1 MKVYLAIDFGSTY
14 TKLTAI
20 DMDNEVILATA
31 KDITTVENDIMIGF
45 NKAFDKLKAAIS
57 EKVDFDSVEFVSKTA
72 CSSAAG
78 GLKMVAIGLVPEL
91 TAEAAKKAA
100 LGAGARVI
108 KTYAYEL
115 NHREL
120 EEIKSTPLDIIL
132 LAGGTDGGN
141 KDCII
146 HNAKMIAEYK
156 LNVPVVVAGNKAA
169 IDEVELDIILLAG
182 GTDGGNKDCII
193 HNAKMIAE
201 YKLNVPVVVAGN
213 KAAIDEVEAIF
224 KEAGIDHFITE
235 NVMPFI
241 NKLNVEPCREE
252 IRKVFMGR
260 IVEAKGMKNAEEFIK
275 GILMPTPAAVL
286 KAAEVLAEGTDD
298 EDGIGDLI
306 VVDIGGATTDIHSI
320 AKGEPT
326 KPSIMIKGL
335 EEPYAKRTVDED
347 GIGDLIVVDIGGAT
361 TDIHS
366 IAKGEPT
373 KPSIMIKGL
382 EEPYAKRTVEGD
394 LGMRYSAI
402 ALLEAAGTR
411 KIRNYLHDSLKQ
423 VDVKANCQYRHDHI
437 KMVPQSEEEIRFDE
451 AMAMAATEIAMTRH
465 CGVLE
470 CVYTPMGTMF
480 NQSGKD
486 LTEAPY
492 VIGTGGV
499 IIHSM
504 NPKGIL
510 KAGNFNEQDPVHLK
524 PQDPKFLVDKTY
536 ILSSMGLLAQEYPD
550 LAVRI
555 LKKYLVEV

>member
-1 MKVYLAIDFGSTY
+1 MKAYLAIDFGSTY

-20 DMDNEVILATA
+20 DLDNEVILATA
-31 KDITTVENDIMIGF
+31 KDITTVEDDIMIGF
-45 NKAFDKLKAAIS
+45 NKAFNKLKIEINKKINFDEIS
-57 EKVDFDSVEFVSKTA
+57 FVNKTA

-115 NHREL
+115 NSREL
-120 EEIKSTPLDIIL
+120 EEIKNTALDIIL

-141 KDCII
+141 KECII
-146 HNAKMIAEYK
+146 HNAKMLAEFK
-156 LNVPVVVAGNKAA
+156 VKIPVVVAGNKAA
-169 IDEVELDIILLAG
+169 TDEIENIL
-182 GTDGGNKDCII
+182 
-193 HNAKMIAE
+193 
-201 YKLNVPVVVAGN
+201 
-213 KAAIDEVEAIF
+213 
-224 KEAGIDHFITE
+224 KEAEIDCYITE

-241 NKLNVEPCREE
+241 NKLNVEPSREE
-252 IRKVFMGR
+252 IRKVFMNK
-260 IVEAKGMKNAEEFIK
+260 IVEAKGMKKAEEFIK

-286 KAAEVLAEGTDD
+286 KASEILATGTD
-298 EDGIGDLI
+298 EEEGLGDLI

-326 KPSIMIKGL
+326 
-335 EEPYAKRTVDED
+335 R
-347 GIGDLIVVDIGGAT
+347 
-361 TDIHS
+361 
-366 IAKGEPT
+366 
-373 KPSIMIKGL
+373 PSIMIKGL

-402 ALLEAAGTR
+402 ALLEASGTR

-423 VDVKANCQYRHDHI
+423 IDVKAQCQFRHDNI

-451 AMAMAATEIAMTRH
+451 AMAKAATELAMTRH

-486 LTEAPY
+486 LTETPY

-499 IIHSM
+499 IIHSL
-504 NPKGIL
+504 NPKDIL
-510 KAGNFNEQDPVHLK
+510 KAGNFNEEDPIHLK
-524 PQDPKFLVDKTY
+524 PIAPKFLVDKTY
-536 ILSSMGLLAQEYPD
+536 ILSSMGLLAQEYPNT
-550 LAVRI
+550 AIRI
-555 LKKYLVEV
+555 MKKYLVEA

>member
-1 MKVYLAIDFGSTY
+1 MKAYLAIDFGSTY

-20 DMDNEVILATA
+20 DLDNEVILATA
-31 KDITTVENDIMIGF
+31 KDITTVEDDIMIGF
-45 NKAFDKLKAAIS
+45 NKAFDKLKI
-57 EKVDFDSVEFVSKTA
+57 EINKKINFDEINFVNKTA

-115 NHREL
+115 NSREL
-120 EEIKSTPLDIIL
+120 EEIKNTALDIIL

-141 KDCII
+141 KECII
-146 HNAKMIAEYK
+146 HNAKMLAEFK
-156 LNVPVVVAGNKAA
+156 VKVPVVVAGNKAA
-169 IDEVELDIILLAG
+169 TDEIENIL
-182 GTDGGNKDCII
+182 
-193 HNAKMIAE
+193 
-201 YKLNVPVVVAGN
+201 
-213 KAAIDEVEAIF
+213 
-224 KEAGIDHFITE
+224 KEAEIDCYITE

-241 NKLNVEPCREE
+241 NKLNVEPSREE
-252 IRKVFMGR
+252 IRKVFMNK
-260 IVEAKGMKNAEEFIK
+260 IVEAKGMKKAEEFIK

-286 KAAEVLAEGTDD
+286 KASEILATGTD
-298 EDGIGDLI
+298 E
-306 VVDIGGATTDIHSI
+306 
-320 AKGEPT
+320 EE
-326 KPSIMIKGL
+326 GL
-335 EEPYAKRTVDED
+335 
-347 GIGDLIVVDIGGAT
+347 GDLIVVDIGGAT

-402 ALLEAAGTR
+402 ALLEASGTR

-423 VDVKANCQYRHDHI
+423 IDVKAQCQFRHDNI

-451 AMAMAATEIAMTRH
+451 AMAKAATELAMTRH

-486 LTEAPY
+486 LTETPY

-499 IIHSM
+499 IIHSL
-504 NPKGIL
+504 NPKDIL
-510 KAGNFNEQDPVHLK
+510 KAGNFNEEDPIHLK
-524 PQDPKFLVDKTY
+524 PISPKFLVDKTY
-536 ILSSMGLLAQEYPD
+536 ILSSMGLLAQEYPNT
-550 LAVRI
+550 AIRI
-555 LKKYLVEV
+555 MKKYLVEA

>member
-1 MKVYLAIDFGSTY
+1 MKAYLAIDFGSTY

-20 DMDNEVILATA
+20 DLDNEVILATA
-31 KDITTVENDIMIGF
+31 KDITTVEDDIMIGF
-45 NKAFDKLKAAIS
+45 NKAFNKLKIEINKKINFDEIS
-57 EKVDFDSVEFVSKTA
+57 FVNKTA

-115 NHREL
+115 NSREL
-120 EEIKSTPLDIIL
+120 EEIKNTALDIIL

-141 KDCII
+141 KECII
-146 HNAKMIAEYK
+146 HNAKMLAEFK
-156 LNVPVVVAGNKAA
+156 VKIPVVVAGNKAA
-169 IDEVELDIILLAG
+169 TDEIENIL
-182 GTDGGNKDCII
+182 
-193 HNAKMIAE
+193 
-201 YKLNVPVVVAGN
+201 
-213 KAAIDEVEAIF
+213 
-224 KEAGIDHFITE
+224 KEAEIDCYITE

-241 NKLNVEPCREE
+241 NKLNVEPSREE
-252 IRKVFMGR
+252 IRKVFMNK
-260 IVEAKGMKNAEEFIK
+260 IVEAKGMKKAEEFIK

-286 KAAEVLAEGTDD
+286 KASEILATGTD
-298 EDGIGDLI
+298 E
-306 VVDIGGATTDIHSI
+306 
-320 AKGEPT
+320 EE
-326 KPSIMIKGL
+326 GL
-335 EEPYAKRTVDED
+335 
-347 GIGDLIVVDIGGAT
+347 GDLIVVDIGGAT

-402 ALLEAAGTR
+402 ALLEASGTR

-423 VDVKANCQYRHDHI
+423 IDVKAQCQFRHDNI

-451 AMAMAATEIAMTRH
+451 AMAKAATELAMTRH

-486 LTEAPY
+486 LTETPY

-499 IIHSM
+499 IIHSL
-504 NPKGIL
+504 NPKDIL
-510 KAGNFNEQDPVHLK
+510 KAGNFNEEDPVHLK
-524 PQDPKFLVDKTY
+524 PIAPKFLVDKTY
-536 ILSSMGLLAQEYPD
+536 ILSSMGLLAQEYPNT
-550 LAVRI
+550 AIRI
-555 LKKYLVEV
+555 MKKYLVEA

>member
-1 MKVYLAIDFGSTY
+1 MNAYLAIDFGSTY

-20 DMDNEVILATA
+20 DLDNEVILATA
-31 KDITTVENDIMIGF
+31 KDITTVEDDIMIGF
-45 NKAFDKLKAAIS
+45 NKAFEKLKI
-57 EKVDFDSVEFVSKTA
+57 EINKKTNFDSINFVSKTA

-115 NHREL
+115 NSREL

-141 KDCII
+141 KECII
-146 HNAKMIAEYK
+146 HNAKMLAEFK
-156 LNVPVVVAGNKAA
+156 IDVPVVVAGNKATS
-169 IDEVELDIILLAG
+169 DEVEEIL
-182 GTDGGNKDCII
+182 KS
-193 HNAKMIAE
+193 
-201 YKLNVPVVVAGN
+201 
-213 KAAIDEVEAIF
+213 
-224 KEAGIDHFITE
+224 AGIDCYITE

-241 NKLNVEPCREE
+241 NKLNVEPSREE
-252 IRKVFMGR
+252 IRKVFMNK
-260 IVEAKGMKNAEEFIK
+260 IVEAKGMKKAEEFIR

-286 KAAEVLAEGTDD
+286 KASEILATGTD
-298 EDGIGDLI
+298 EEEGLGDLI

-326 KPSIMIKGL
+326 KPS
-335 EEPYAKRTVDED
+335 V
-347 GIGDLIVVDIGGAT
+347 
-361 TDIHS
+361 
-366 IAKGEPT
+366 
-373 KPSIMIKGL
+373 MIKGL

-423 VDVKANCQYRHDHI
+423 IDVKAQCQYRHDNI
-437 KMVPQSEEEIRFDE
+437 KMVPQSDEEIKFDE
-451 AMAMAATEIAMTRH
+451 AMAKAATELAMTRH

-470 CVYTPMGTMF
+470 CIYTPMGTMF

-499 IIHSM
+499 IIHSL
-504 NPKGIL
+504 NPKEIL
-510 KAGNFNEQDPVHLK
+510 KAGNFNEQDPIHLK
-524 PQDPKFLVDKTY
+524 PMNPKFLVDRTY
-536 ILSSMGLLAQEYPD
+536 ILSAMGLLAQDYPNI
-550 LAVRI
+550 AIRI
-555 LKKYLVEV
+555 MKKYLVEA

>member
-1 MKVYLAIDFGSTY
+1 MKAYLAIDFGSTY

-20 DMDNEVILATA
+20 DLDNEVILATA
-31 KDITTVENDIMIGF
+31 KDITTVEDDIMIGF
-45 NKAFDKLKAAIS
+45 NKAFNKLKIEINKKINFDEIS
-57 EKVDFDSVEFVSKTA
+57 FVNKTA

-115 NHREL
+115 NSREL
-120 EEIKSTPLDIIL
+120 EEIKNTALDIIL

-141 KDCII
+141 KECII
-146 HNAKMIAEYK
+146 HNAKMLAEFK
-156 LNVPVVVAGNKAA
+156 VKIPVVVAGNKAA
-169 IDEVELDIILLAG
+169 TDEIENIL
-182 GTDGGNKDCII
+182 
-193 HNAKMIAE
+193 
-201 YKLNVPVVVAGN
+201 
-213 KAAIDEVEAIF
+213 
-224 KEAGIDHFITE
+224 KEAEIDCYITE

-241 NKLNVEPCREE
+241 NKLNVEPSREE
-252 IRKVFMGR
+252 IRKVFMNK
-260 IVEAKGMKNAEEFIK
+260 IVEAKGMKKAEEFIK

-286 KAAEVLAEGTDD
+286 KASEILATGTD
-298 EDGIGDLI
+298 EEEGLGDLI

-326 KPSIMIKGL
+326 KPL
-335 EEPYAKRTVDED
+335 
-347 GIGDLIVVDIGGAT
+347 
-361 TDIHS
+361 
-366 IAKGEPT
+366 
-373 KPSIMIKGL
+373 IMIKGL

-402 ALLEAAGTR
+402 ALLEASGTR

-423 VDVKANCQYRHDHI
+423 IDVKAQCQFRHDNI

-451 AMAMAATEIAMTRH
+451 AMAKAATELAMTRH

-486 LTEAPY
+486 LTETPY

-499 IIHSM
+499 IIHSL
-504 NPKGIL
+504 NPKDIL
-510 KAGNFNEQDPVHLK
+510 KAGNFNEEDPIHLK
-524 PQDPKFLVDKTY
+524 PIAPKFLVDKTY
-536 ILSSMGLLAQEYPD
+536 ILSSMGLLAQEYPNT
-550 LAVRI
+550 AIRI
-555 LKKYLVEV
+555 MKKYLVEA

>member
-1 MKVYLAIDFGSTY
+1 MKAYLAIDFGSTY

-20 DMDNEVILATA
+20 DLDNEVILATA
-31 KDITTVENDIMIGF
+31 KDITTVEDDIMIGF
-45 NKAFDKLKAAIS
+45 NKAFNKLKIEINKKINFDEIS
-57 EKVDFDSVEFVSKTA
+57 FVNKTA

-115 NHREL
+115 NSREL
-120 EEIKSTPLDIIL
+120 EEIKNTALDIIL

-141 KDCII
+141 KECII
-146 HNAKMIAEYK
+146 HNAKMLAEFK
-156 LNVPVVVAGNKAA
+156 VKVPVVVAGNKAA
-169 IDEVELDIILLAG
+169 TDEIENIL
-182 GTDGGNKDCII
+182 
-193 HNAKMIAE
+193 
-201 YKLNVPVVVAGN
+201 
-213 KAAIDEVEAIF
+213 
-224 KEAGIDHFITE
+224 KEAEIDCYITE

-241 NKLNVEPCREE
+241 NKLNVEPSREE
-252 IRKVFMGR
+252 IRKVFMNK
-260 IVEAKGMKNAEEFIK
+260 IVEAKGMKKAEEFIK

-286 KAAEVLAEGTDD
+286 KASEILATGTD
-298 EDGIGDLI
+298 EEEGLGDLI

-326 KPSIMIKGL
+326 KS
-335 EEPYAKRTVDED
+335 
-347 GIGDLIVVDIGGAT
+347 
-361 TDIHS
+361 
-366 IAKGEPT
+366 
-373 KPSIMIKGL
+373 SIMIKGL

-402 ALLEAAGTR
+402 ALLEASGTR

-423 VDVKANCQYRHDHI
+423 IDVKAQCQFRHDNI

-451 AMAMAATEIAMTRH
+451 AMAKAATELAMTRH

-486 LTEAPY
+486 LTETPY

-499 IIHSM
+499 IIHSL
-504 NPKGIL
+504 NPKDIL
-510 KAGNFNEQDPVHLK
+510 KAGNFNEEDPIHLK
-524 PQDPKFLVDKTY
+524 PIAPKFLVDKTY
-536 ILSSMGLLAQEYPD
+536 ILSSMGLLAQEYPNT
-550 LAVRI
+550 AIRI
-555 LKKYLVEV
+555 MKKYLVEA

>member
-1 MKVYLAIDFGSTY
+1 MKAYLAIDFGSTY

-20 DMDNEVILATA
+20 DLDNEVILATA
-31 KDITTVENDIMIGF
+31 KDITTVEDDIMIGF
-45 NKAFDKLKAAIS
+45 NKAFNKLKI
-57 EKVDFDSVEFVSKTA
+57 EINKKINFDEINFVNKTA

-115 NHREL
+115 NSREL
-120 EEIKSTPLDIIL
+120 EEIKNTALDIIL

-141 KDCII
+141 KECII
-146 HNAKMIAEYK
+146 HNAKMLAEFK
-156 LNVPVVVAGNKAA
+156 VKIPVVVAGNKAA
-169 IDEVELDIILLAG
+169 TDEIENIL
-182 GTDGGNKDCII
+182 
-193 HNAKMIAE
+193 
-201 YKLNVPVVVAGN
+201 
-213 KAAIDEVEAIF
+213 
-224 KEAGIDHFITE
+224 KEAEIDCYITE

-241 NKLNVEPCREE
+241 NKLNVEPSREE
-252 IRKVFMGR
+252 IRKVFMNK
-260 IVEAKGMKNAEEFIK
+260 IVEAKGMKKAEEFIK

-286 KAAEVLAEGTDD
+286 KASEILATGTD
-298 EDGIGDLI
+298 E
-306 VVDIGGATTDIHSI
+306 
-320 AKGEPT
+320 EE
-326 KPSIMIKGL
+326 GL
-335 EEPYAKRTVDED
+335 
-347 GIGDLIVVDIGGAT
+347 GDLIVVDIGGAT

-402 ALLEAAGTR
+402 ALLEASGTR

-423 VDVKANCQYRHDHI
+423 IDVKAQCQFRHDNI

-451 AMAMAATEIAMTRH
+451 AMAKAATELAMTRH

-486 LTEAPY
+486 LTETPY

-499 IIHSM
+499 IIHSL
-504 NPKGIL
+504 NPKDIL
-510 KAGNFNEQDPVHLK
+510 KAGNFNEEDPIHLK
-524 PQDPKFLVDKTY
+524 PISPKFLVDKTY
-536 ILSSMGLLAQEYPD
+536 ILSSMGLLAQEYPNT
-550 LAVRI
+550 AIRI
-555 LKKYLVEV
+555 MKKYLVEA

>member
-1 MKVYLAIDFGSTY
+1 MKAYLAIDFGSTY

-20 DMDNEVILATA
+20 DLDNEVILATA
-31 KDITTVENDIMIGF
+31 KDITTVEDDIMIGF
-45 NKAFDKLKAAIS
+45 NKAFNKLKI
-57 EKVDFDSVEFVSKTA
+57 EINKKINFDEINFVNKTA

-115 NHREL
+115 NSREI
-120 EEIKSTPLDIIL
+120 EEIKNTALDIIL

-141 KDCII
+141 KECII
-146 HNAKMIAEYK
+146 HNAKMLAEFK
-156 LNVPVVVAGNKAA
+156 VKIPVVVAGNKAA
-169 IDEVELDIILLAG
+169 TDEIENIL
-182 GTDGGNKDCII
+182 
-193 HNAKMIAE
+193 
-201 YKLNVPVVVAGN
+201 
-213 KAAIDEVEAIF
+213 
-224 KEAGIDHFITE
+224 KEAEIDCYITE

-241 NKLNVEPCREE
+241 NKLNVEPSREE
-252 IRKVFMGR
+252 IRKVFMNK
-260 IVEAKGMKNAEEFIK
+260 IVEAKGMKKAEEFIK

-286 KAAEVLAEGTDD
+286 KASEILATGTD
-298 EDGIGDLI
+298 E
-306 VVDIGGATTDIHSI
+306 
-320 AKGEPT
+320 EE
-326 KPSIMIKGL
+326 GL
-335 EEPYAKRTVDED
+335 
-347 GIGDLIVVDIGGAT
+347 GDLIVVDIGGAT

-402 ALLEAAGTR
+402 ALLEASGTR

-423 VDVKANCQYRHDHI
+423 IDVKAQCQFRHDNI

-451 AMAMAATEIAMTRH
+451 AMAKAATELAMTRH

-486 LTEAPY
+486 LTETPY

-499 IIHSM
+499 IIHSL
-504 NPKGIL
+504 NPKDIL
-510 KAGNFNEQDPVHLK
+510 KAGNFNEEDPIHLK
-524 PQDPKFLVDKTY
+524 PIAPKFLVDKTY
-536 ILSSMGLLAQEYPD
+536 ILSSMGLLAQEYPNT
-550 LAVRI
+550 AIRI
-555 LKKYLVEV
+555 MKKYLVEA